1 MEDVPGP
8 TPRCRSQ
15 AVWPSPEACVT
26 VYSDR
31 RSTMQVKHSA
41 ARGGVVSSDEG
52 RPAGGGSGS
61 SRREE
66 FESEALVHLD
76 VLHGRALRL
85 TGGDEA
91 RSQDLVQETV
101 LKAWR
106 AWDSYETGTN
116 CKAWLL
122 TILRNTFINEFRQKK
137 SRPDPVDYD
146 DVEERPV
153 WQQLKQEDP
162 AGTFFDRIID
172 DRIVEAIEE
181 LPEDFRVTL
190 VLSDLED
197 MSYEEIAGELDVPV
211 GTVKSRLYRA
221 RRRLQR
227 ELYEYAR
234 SMGYVRGGRHE

>member
-1 MEDVPGP
+1 M
-8 TPRCRSQ
+8 
-15 AVWPSPEACVT
+15 WPPPEESVT
-26 VYSDR
+26 LYSDR
-31 RSTMQVKHSA
+31 RSTMPVKLSA
-41 ARGGVVSSDEG
+41 PRGGGLSSDEG
-52 RPAGGGSGS
+52 RQAAVGNGS
-61 SRREE
+61 SKREE
-66 FESEALVHLD
+66 FETEALVHLD

-106 AWDSYETGTN
+106 AWDSYESGTN
-116 CKAWLL
+116 CKAWLM

-153 WQQLKQEDP
+153 WHQLQQEDP
-162 AGTFFDRIID
+162 AGEFFDRIID
-172 DRIVEAIEE
+172 DRIVEAIED

-197 MSYEEIAGELDVPV
+197 MSYEEISEKLDVPL

-221 RRRLQR
+221 RQRLQQ
-227 ELYEYAR
+227 ELYEYAK
-234 SMGYVRGGRHE
+234 SMGYVRVNPDE

>member
-1 MEDVPGP
+1 LD
-8 TPRCRSQ
+8 
-15 AVWPSPEACVT
+15 
-26 VYSDR
+26 
-31 RSTMQVKHSA
+31 
-41 ARGGVVSSDEG
+41 SDEG
-52 RPAGGGSGS
+52 RHSAVEGGSS
-61 SRREE
+61 KRSE
-66 FESEALVHLD
+66 FEDEALVHLD

-106 AWDSYETGTN
+106 AWDSYESGTN

-153 WQQLKQEDP
+153 WNQLRQEDP
-162 AGTFFDRIID
+162 AGEFFDRMID
-172 DRIVEAIEE
+172 DEIIEAIEA
-181 LPEDFRVTL
+181 LPEDFRVAL
-190 VLSDLED
+190 VLSDIED
-197 MSYEEIAGELDVPV
+197 MSYDEIAAELDVPL

-221 RRRLQR
+221 RRRLQT
-227 ELYEYAR
+227 ELYDYAR
-234 SMGYVRGGRHE
+234 EMGYVRGGDDG

>member
-1 MEDVPGP
+1 VSGEE
-8 TPRCRSQ
+8 R
-15 AVWPSPEACVT
+15 PEASVE
-26 VYSDR
+26 D
-31 RSTMQVKHSA
+31 
-41 ARGGVVSSDEG
+41 
-52 RPAGGGSGS
+52 GS
-61 SRREE
+61 SKREE
-66 FESEALVHLD
+66 FEAEALVHLD
-76 VLHGRALRL
+76 VLYGRGLRL

-91 RSQDLVQETV
+91 RAEDLVQETV

-153 WQQLKQEDP
+153 WSQLRQEDP
-162 AGTFFDRIID
+162 SGEFFDSIID
-172 DRIVEAIEE
+172 DEIVEAIEE

-190 VLSDLED
+190 VLSDLD
-197 MSYEEIAGELDVPV
+197 GLSYAEISEQLGIPE

-221 RRRLQR
+221 RQRLQK
-227 ELYEYAR
+227 ELYDYAK
-234 SMGYVRGGRHE
+234 SMGYVRGEQG

>member
-1 MEDVPGP
+1 MD
-8 TPRCRSQ
+8 
-15 AVWPSPEACVT
+15 
-26 VYSDR
+26 
-31 RSTMQVKHSA
+31 
-41 ARGGVVSSDEG
+41 SDEG
-52 RPAGGGSGS
+52 RHSTVENGPSKRS
-61 SRREE
+61 E
-66 FESEALVHLD
+66 FEDEALVHLD

-106 AWDSYETGTN
+106 AWDSYESGTN

-137 SRPDPVDYD
+137 SRPDPVDFD

-153 WQQLKQEDP
+153 WHQLRQEDP
-162 AGTFFDRIID
+162 AGEFFDRMID
-172 DRIVEAIEE
+172 DEIIEAIEA
-181 LPEDFRVTL
+181 LPEDFRVAL
-190 VLSDLED
+190 VLSDIDDL
-197 MSYEEIAGELDVPV
+197 SYDEIAEELDVPL

-221 RRRLQR
+221 RRRLQK

-234 SMGYVRGGRHE
+234 EMGYVRGSADG

>member
-1 MEDVPGP
+1 MDVPGP
-8 TPRCRSQ
+8 TPRGRSP
-15 AVWPSPEACVT
+15 AAWPRPEKGVT
-26 VYSDR
+26 LYSDR
-31 RSTMQVKHSA
+31 RSTMPVMRSA
-41 ARGGVVSSDEG
+41 PRGGGLSSDEG
-52 RPAGGGSGS
+52 RQAAVGNGS
-61 SRREE
+61 SKREE
-66 FESEALVHLD
+66 FEEEALVHRD

-153 WQQLKQEDP
+153 WQQLRQEDP
-162 AGTFFDRIID
+162 AGEFFDRIID

-190 VLSDLED
+190 VLSDIED
-197 MSYEEIAGELDVPV
+197 LSYEEIAAELDVPV

-221 RRRLQR
+221 RRRLQW

-234 SMGYVRGGRHE
+234 SMGYVRGGRDE